1 MASYICMGII
11 PLGIKQGHSI
21 KYLENLADRECK
33 HLPLILYFGN
43 L

>member
-1 MASYICMGII
+1 MVGNGII
-11 PLGIKQGHSI
+11 PLGIKQGDGI
-21 KYLENLADRECK
+21 KHIKHLPDRECK